1 MLKDEDS
8 IYYISNS
15 EYCILVSNDSEYN
28 GLLNNVKLD
37 NSDLLKA
44 NVYFEKNKYVISN
57 YLGFVFSEDVPEK
70 NAVEYLEAGL
80 LVLYLANESEEN
92 AKYKVYS
99 VDNITDEGT
108 DFESYKVD
116 LDNSFLKE
124 L

>member
-1 MLKDEDS
+1 M
-8 IYYISNS
+8 
-15 EYCILVSNDSEYN
+15 
-28 GLLNNVKLD
+28 
-37 NSDLLKA
+37 
-44 NVYFEKNKYVISN
+44 NKYVISN

-99 VDNITDEGT
+99 VDNISDDGI